1 MAGYIGTLGQ
11 LIPVGC
17 PSDEA
22 STANVRQATRELPS
36 GGLVAFE
43 APKAR
48 REWDI
53 STNTMTPA
61 ELAGWQMIARRLPT
75 KPPYFWL
82 STYATTTN
90 ALPPDA
96 SLCATDSISWSGMST
111 NTPLSL
117 PDGTVAYSSA
127 VVLTP
132 DASLGLPYNRI
143 KNAYDGVPVVPGVKV
158 TASAYCASSFASP
171 VTQRFMTVQFFTATG
186 TLLRADRADI
196 PAGATITRVA
206 IEGVLPP
213 IGAAYC
219 TLFFQNA
226 SQVANPAVT
235 FTEKVQPWGIGDGCV
250 SATVSGFSRS
260 LLSAH
265 SSRVYLSSSI
275 KVIELE
281 V

>member
-1 MAGYIGTLGQ
+1 MAGYIGALGQ

-17 PSDEA
+17 PNEEA
-22 STANVRQATRELPS
+22 STSGVRQATRELPS
-36 GGLVAFE
+36 GSLVAFE
-43 APKAR
+43 SPKAR
-48 REWDI
+48 RVWDI
-53 STNTMTPA
+53 STATMTPA
-61 ELAGWQMIARRLPT
+61 ELVGWQMIARRTPV

-90 ALPPDA
+90 TLPPDA

-111 NTPLSL
+111 SAPLSL

-132 DASLGLPYNRI
+132 DTSLGLPYSRVRG
-143 KNAYDGVPVVPGVKV
+143 AYDRVPVVPGVKV
-158 TASAYCASSFASP
+158 TASAYCASSFAST
-171 VTQRFMTVQFFTATG
+171 VAQRFMSVDFFTAAG
-186 TLLRADRADI
+186 TLLRSDKAPI
-196 PAGATITRVA
+196 PPGATITRVA
-206 IEGVLPP
+206 VEGATPP
-213 IGAAYC
+213 AGAAYC
-219 TLFFQNA
+219 TLFFMNA
-226 SQVANPAVT
+226 SQVANPAVS

-250 SATVSGFSRS
+250 SATVSGFSQS
-260 LLSAH
+260 LISAH

>member
-1 MAGYIGTLGQ
+1 MSGYIGTIGQ

-17 PSDEA
+17 PNEEA
-22 STANVRQATRELPS
+22 STTEVRQATRELPS
-36 GGLVAFE
+36 GSLVAFE
-43 APKAR
+43 SPKAR
-48 REWDI
+48 RVWDI
-53 STNTMTPA
+53 STAAMSPA
-61 ELAGWQMIARRLPT
+61 ELVGWQMIARRVPV

-90 ALPPDA
+90 VLPPDA
-96 SLCATDSISWSGMST
+96 SLCATDSISWSGTST
-111 NTPLSL
+111 SAPLAL

-132 DASLGLPYNRI
+132 DASFGLPYNRS
-143 KNAYDGVPVVPGVKV
+143 KNSYDRVPVVPGVKV
-158 TASAYCASSFASP
+158 TASAYCASSFEAP
-171 VTQRFMTVQFFTATG
+171 VTQRFMTVQFFTAAG

-196 PAGATITRVA
+196 PAGATVTRVA
-206 IEGVLPP
+206 VEGVLPP
-213 IGAAYC
+213 AGAAYC

-226 SQVANPAVT
+226 SQVANPAVS

-250 SATVSGFSRS
+250 SATVSGFSQS

-265 SSRVYLSSSI
+265 SGRTLLSPSI